1 MSALINF
8 VGDIAIFKR
17 FESMGID
24 PFRATEMPEADR
36 YIGNFEFP
44 VPDGRKQTFYDVQSA
59 YCPSYSYF
67 KNLQL
72 DKFSFLGIA
81 NNHVMD
87 YGPDG
92 VLDTVAG
99 IENKGVKT
107 FGCSTLDTFDILRFS
122 VNGLTFAVIAFVK
135 GGRWSRGNF
144 GYGPNHY
151 DLEKVLTLISEL
163 KTLVNHVI
171 IFPHWG
177 TELVAIPDPEDVKN
191 ARAFIDH
198 GASVVVGHHPHVPQ
212 GIEEYNGGIIAYSL
226 GSFIYFHEEELGY
239 SEKKWDRHFSISLN
253 IKFSKN
259 SALEHDIHIYKYNMV
274 SKLPEMCNTG
284 EFDAHFFEISK
295 KIGDK
300 REYVSAVRKQLLLR
314 ELRSLFL
321 RFKDD
326 PVNTLWQYFRYL
338 KFSHIRKILGF

>member
-1 MSALINF
+1 MNALINF
-8 VGDIAIFKR
+8 VGDLAIFKK

-24 PFRATEMPEADR
+24 PFRDTEMPEADR

-44 VPDGRKQTFYDVQSA
+44 VPDGRKKTFYDVQSA

-67 KNLQL
+67 KNLKL

-81 NNHVMD
+81 NNHSMD
-87 YGPDG
+87 YGHDG

-107 FGCSTLDTFDILRFS
+107 FGYSTIETFDILRFS
-122 VNGLTFAVIAFVK
+122 VNGLNFAVIAFVK
-135 GGRWSRGNF
+135 GGRWSRVNF

-151 DLEKVLTLISEL
+151 DLEKILTLISEL
-163 KTLVNHVI
+163 KTQVNHII

-212 GIEEYNGGIIAYSL
+212 GIEDYNGGIIAYSL

-253 IKFSKN
+253 IEFSQN
-259 SALEHDIHIYKYNMV
+259 NVVGHAIHIYKYNKLT
-274 SKLPEMCNTG
+274 KLPELCSTG
-284 EFDAHFFEISK
+284 EFDYQFSEISR
-295 KIGDK
+295 KIGNK
-300 REYVSAVRKQLLLR
+300 KEYVTAIRKQLLLR
-314 ELRSLFL
+314 ELLSFFL
-321 RFKDD
+321 RFKHD
-326 PVNTLWQYFRYL
+326 PVNTICYYFRYL
-338 KFSHIRKILGF
+338 KFSHLRKVLGF